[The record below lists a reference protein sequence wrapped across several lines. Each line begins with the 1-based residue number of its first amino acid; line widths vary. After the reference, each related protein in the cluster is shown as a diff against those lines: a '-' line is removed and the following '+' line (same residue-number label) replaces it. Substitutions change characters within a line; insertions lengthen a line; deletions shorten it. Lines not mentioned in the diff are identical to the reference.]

1 MLGFKHV
8 GTRYMRLKIMTPLE
22 HAQSMFQKMPPE
34 VFDLWLRPFIEADG
48 WPFSS
53 IYADTRDTAW
63 REYFVGESIGMVAQ
77 LTWERKRLPLSIS
90 LFNPES
96 VIMINDIIE
105 AHMRDVNKPI
115 AKIKNGK
122 ARESFFRS
130 RKFIECTGRV
140 HTPVV
145 VRGELG
151 DFEILDGNHRIA
163 AAFSLGLDESFF
175 LDTWIG
181 HRKANACN

>member
-1 MLGFKHV
+1 
-8 GTRYMRLKIMTPLE
+8 MTPLE
-22 HAQSMFQKMPPE
+22 HAQSMFPKMPQD
-34 VFDLWLRPFIEADG
+34 VFDLWLRPFIEEDG

-53 IYADTRDTAW
+53 INDDTKGTVW
-63 REYFVGESIGMVAQ
+63 LQYFWGESIGMVSQ
-77 LTWERKRLPLSIS
+77 LSWERKRLPLSTS
-90 LFNPES
+90 LFTPVS
-96 VIMINDIIE
+96 MMMIDEIIK
-105 AHMRDVNKPI
+105 AHMCGADIPI

-122 ARESFFRS
+122 ARESFLRS
-130 RKFIECTGRV
+130 RKFIECAGRV